1 MLSGR
6 EVVKKQ
12 VAIMTKEVFDVL
24 YSMIVRGGKVYD
36 GAGNPWQL
44 ADIGIQGDTITY
56 IGDLKNAKAE
66 KEIDASGLAVAPGFI
81 DIHTHSDIPLMV
93 NGSGQ
98 SHIQQG
104 VTTNVIGNCGVGA
117 APLSDEM
124 AAGANARLFKQLGL
138 EWRSMAD
145 YLSILEKRDLSVN
158 VAALVPQGNV
168 RETVMGY
175 AEGPANAEQ
184 LAAMRA
190 LVREAMEAGCF
201 GISTGLIYTPS
212 VYADTPELVELTK
225 EAAAYGGGYYSHI
238 RGENDSVLEAAAE
251 AIEIGRQA
259 KTYVQ
264 IAHLKAMGEHMW
276 GTSVQL
282 LEMIEQARQEGIDV
296 TFDQYPF
303 NASACGLSAVLPPWA
318 HVGGNEAL
326 RERLRD
332 PELCERIKHDILN
345 GVDGWISI
353 HKGVGWER
361 IIVTGC
367 YYDHSVDGKSIAEIA
382 QLWGM
387 DGFDACFKL
396 LEAADRRIDI
406 IYFTIGDEDLE
417 RIMQSPYMMVGSDSS
432 AVSIEQALERGK
444 PHPRG
449 FGTFARILGHYVRE
463 KQVLTLE
470 EAIRKMTS
478 APAKRL
484 GLTDRGLLLP
494 GFKGDIVVFDPD
506 QVADQGTYTDPAQY
520 AAGIKAVLVNG
531 RLTVYEG
538 EHLGVAAGRVLRHTR

>member
-1 MLSGR
+1 M
-6 EVVKKQ
+6 
-12 VAIMTKEVFDVL
+12 L
-24 YSMIVRGGKVYD
+24 YSVIIRGGRVYD

-44 ADIGIQGDTITY
+44 ADIGIQGDTITH
-56 IGDLKNAKAE
+56 IGDLSRAKAE

-81 DIHTHSDIPLMV
+81 DIHTHSDIPLMI

-117 APLSDEM
+117 APLSNEM
-124 AAGANARLFKQLGL
+124 ATNVTNARLFKQLGS
-138 EWRSMAD
+138 EWRTMGE
-145 YLSILEKRDLSVN
+145 YLSLLEQRELSVN

-175 AEGPANAEQ
+175 AEGPADPEQ
-184 LAAMRA
+184 LAAMQA

-225 EAAAYGGGYYSHI
+225 VAAAYGGGYYSHI
-238 RGENDSVLEAAAE
+238 RGENDGVLEAAAE

-282 LEMIEQARQEGIDV
+282 LQMIEQARQEGIDV

-332 PELCERIKHDILN
+332 PETRERIKQDILN
-345 GVDGWISI
+345 GVDGWVSI

-382 QLWGM
+382 RLWDM
-387 DGFDACFKL
+387 DGFEACFKL

-406 IYFTIGDEDLE
+406 VYFTIGDEDLE
-417 RIMQSPYMMVGSDSS
+417 RIMRSPYMMVGSDSS
-432 AVSIEQALERGK
+432 AVSIEDALERGK
-444 PHPRG
+444 PHPRT
-449 FGTFARILGHYVRE
+449 FGTFVRVLGHYVRE
-463 KQVLTLE
+463 KQVLPLE

-484 GLTDRGLLLP
+484 GLADRGLLLP
-494 GFKGDIVVFDPD
+494 GFKGDVVVFDPAK
-506 QVADQGTYTDPAQY
+506 VADRGTYTDPAHY

-538 EHLGVAAGRVLRHTR
+538 EHLGVAAGRVLRHRR

>member
-1 MLSGR
+1 M
-6 EVVKKQ
+6 
-12 VAIMTKEVFDVL
+12 L
-24 YSMIVRGGKVYD
+24 YSVIIRGGKVYD

-44 ADIGIQGDTITY
+44 ADIGLQGDTITH
-56 IGDLKNAKAE
+56 IGDLSNAKAE
-66 KEIDASGLAVAPGFI
+66 KEIDARGMAVAPGFI

-93 NGSGQ
+93 DGGGQ

-124 AAGANARLFKQLGL
+124 AANPTNASLFKQLGV
-138 EWRSMAD
+138 EWRSMGE
-145 YLSILEKRDLSVN
+145 YLSQLEKRDLSIN

-175 AEGPANAEQ
+175 AEGPANNEQ
-184 LAAMRA
+184 LEAMRA
-190 LVREAMEAGCF
+190 LIREAMEAGCF
-201 GISTGLIYTPS
+201 GVSTGLIYTPS

-225 EAAAYGGGYYSHI
+225 EAAAYGGGYYTHI
-238 RGENDSVLEAAAE
+238 RGENDCVVEAVAE

-332 PELCERIKHDILN
+332 PETRERIKHDILN

-353 HKGVGWER
+353 YKGVGWER

-382 QLWGM
+382 GEWGM
-387 DGFDACFKL
+387 DGFEACFTL

-417 RIMQSPYMMVGSDSS
+417 RIMRSPYMMVGSDSS
-432 AVSIEQALERGK
+432 AVSIERALERGK

-449 FGTFARILGHYVRE
+449 FGSFARILGHYVRE
-463 KQVLTLE
+463 KQILTME

-506 QVADQGTYTDPAQY
+506 KVADLGTYTDPAQY

-538 EHLGVAAGRVLRHTR
+538 EHLGVAAGRVLRHRR

>member
-1 MLSGR
+1 MARRSNQEADSNFDR
-6 EVVKKQ
+6 EVL
-12 VAIMTKEVFDVL
+12 IVL
-24 YSMIVRGGKVYD
+24 YSVIIRGGKVYD
-36 GAGNPWQL
+36 GAGNPWRL
-44 ADIGIQGDTITY
+44 ADIGLQGDTITC
-56 IGDLKNAKAE
+56 IGDLSCAKAE
-66 KEIDASGLAVAPGFI
+66 RVIDASGMAVAPGFI
-81 DIHTHSDIPLMV
+81 DIHTHSDIPLMID
-93 NGSGQ
+93 GGGQ

-117 APLSDEM
+117 APISEEM
-124 AAGANARLFKQLGL
+124 AKGDSARIFEQLGV
-138 EWRSMAD
+138 EWRSMQE
-145 YLSILEKRDLSVN
+145 YLALLEERGLSVN
-158 VAALVPQGNV
+158 VAALVAQGNV
-168 RETVMGY
+168 REAVMGY

-184 LAAMRA
+184 LEAMRA

-201 GISTGLIYTPS
+201 GVSAGLIYTPS
-212 VYADTPELVELTK
+212 VYADTAELVELTK
-225 EAAAYGGGYYSHI
+225 EAATYGGGYYPHI

-259 KTYVQ
+259 NTYVQ

-276 GTSVQL
+276 GASVQL
-282 LEMIEQARQEGIDV
+282 LEMIEQARQEGVDV

-318 HVGGNEAL
+318 HEGGIEAL
-326 RERLRD
+326 RARLRD
-332 PELCERIKHDILN
+332 TETRERIKHDVLN

-367 YYDHSVDGKSIAEIA
+367 YYDHSVDGKSLAEIGE
-382 QLWGM
+382 LWGM
-387 DGFDACFKL
+387 DGFDACCKL

-417 RIMQSPYMMVGSDSS
+417 RIMQNPYMMVGSDSS
-432 AVSIEQALERGK
+432 GVSIEKALERGK

-449 FGTFARILGHYVRE
+449 FGTFVRILGHYVRE
-463 KQVLTLE
+463 KKVLTLE

-484 GLTDRGLLLP
+484 GLTDRGLLWP

-506 QVADQGTYTDPAQY
+506 QVADRGTYTDPAQY
-520 AAGIKAVLVNG
+520 ATGIKAVLVNG

-538 EHLGVAAGRVLRHTR
+538 EHLGVQAGCVLRHRC

>member
-1 MLSGR
+1 MAR
-6 EVVKKQ
+6 EVL
-12 VAIMTKEVFDVL
+12 IVL
-24 YSMIVRGGKVYD
+24 YSVIIRGGKVFD
-36 GAGNPWQL
+36 GAGNPWRM
-44 ADIGIQGDTITY
+44 ADIGIQGDTITH
-56 IGDLKNAKAE
+56 IGDLSHAKAE
-66 KEIDASGLAVAPGFI
+66 KEIDAKGMAVAPGFI
-81 DIHTHSDIPLMV
+81 DIHTHSDIPLMID
-93 NGSGQ
+93 GGGQ

-104 VTTNVIGNCGVGA
+104 VTTNVIGNCGTGS
-117 APLSDEM
+117 APLSETM
-124 AAGANARLFKQLGL
+124 AKGDFSRTFAQIGS
-138 EWRSMAD
+138 EWRSMQE
-145 YLSILEKRDLSVN
+145 YMTLLEERGLSVN
-158 VAALVPQGNV
+158 VASLVAQGNV
-168 RETVMGY
+168 REAVMGY
-175 AEGPANAEQ
+175 AEGPANDEQ
-184 LAAMRA
+184 LDAMRA

-212 VYADTPELVELTK
+212 VYAETQELIELTK

-238 RGENDSVLEAAAE
+238 RGENDTVLAAAAE
-251 AIEIGRQA
+251 AIEIGQQA
-259 KTYVQ
+259 NTYVQ
-264 IAHLKAMGEHMW
+264 IAHLKTMGEHMW

-282 LEMIEQARQEGIDV
+282 LEMIEQARQDGVDV

-303 NASACGLSAVLPPWA
+303 NASACGLSAALPPWA
-318 HVGGNEAL
+318 HVGGIEAM
-326 RERLRD
+326 RERLRNA
-332 PELCERIKHDILN
+332 ETRERIKQDILN
-345 GVDGWISI
+345 GVDGWTSI

-367 YYDHSVDGKSIAEIA
+367 YYDHTVDGKSIAEIA
-382 QLWGM
+382 ELWGM
-387 DGFDACFKL
+387 DGFEALFKL

-432 AVSIEQALERGK
+432 AVSIERALERGK

-449 FGTFARILGHYVRE
+449 FGSFVRVLGHYVRE

-484 GLTDRGLLLP
+484 GLSDRGLLWP
-494 GFKGDIVVFDPD
+494 GLKGDIVVFDPD
-506 QVADQGTYTDPAQY
+506 RVADQGTYTDPAQY

-538 EHLGVAAGRVLRHTR
+538 EHLGVQAGCVLRHGC